1 MSFGGGGS
9 GAAAITAH
17 FHNSSIPGEGGSLKM
32 ANGVNTTQ
40 FTVGASSTNIPFE
53 ATL

>member
-17 FHNSSIPGEGGSLKM
+17 KHTNAAGEGGSLDTTSLI
-32 ANGVNTTQ
+32 NNTPI
-40 FTVGASSTNIPFE
+40 FSLMVAV
-53 ATL
+53 

>member
-17 FHNSSIPGEGGSLKM
+17 KHTNASGEGGSLDSRSLINN
-32 ANGVNTTQ
+32 APL
-40 FTVGASSTNIPFE
+40 FTLMVA
-53 ATL
+53 L

>member
-17 FHNSSIPGEGGSLKM
+17 KHTNASGEGGSLD
-32 ANGVNTTQ
+32 TTSLINDTSL
-40 FTVGASSTNIPFE
+40 FSLVVA
-53 ATL
+53 L

>member
-17 FHNSSIPGEGGSLKM
+17 KHTNASGEGGSLD
-32 ANGVNTTQ
+32 TTSLINDAPL
-40 FTVGASSTNIPFE
+40 FSLVVA
-53 ATL
+53 L